1 LRPEATLAAQGT
13 RKPPS
18 AAYGSTRRSKAAQIL
33 RCIVGAWP
41 RMLAEARARLPRPP
55 CHHASELGTRCTH
68 VTSLAAT
75 SSSPAALRSARSSV
89 SSEKRNT
96 GRAGGQTR
104 RRRGSGLAHGIEEH
118 AVHAVPRGQLPPRDR
133 RHSAAREDAHELRH
147 RALGAREVADAE
159 VADNGVEG
167 ARVEGQRLCIGL
179 TELDPRVEGRGE
191 GDHPRR
197 EVGADDPRGSALG
210 RSRGDA
216 ARAARDVEDATARA
230 HARGVEE
237 RHDRAAGHRLEEIVI
252 AAGHPLVRGALEIPE
267 RFSIHRAPRA

>member
-1 LRPEATLAAQGT
+1 MRPEATLAAQGT

-104 RRRGSGLAHGIEEH
+104 RRRGSG
-118 AVHAVPRGQLPPRDR
+118 
-133 RHSAAREDAHELRH
+133 
-147 RALGAREVADAE
+147 
-159 VADNGVEG
+159 
-167 ARVEGQRLCIGL
+167 
-179 TELDPRVEGRGE
+179 VEGRGE